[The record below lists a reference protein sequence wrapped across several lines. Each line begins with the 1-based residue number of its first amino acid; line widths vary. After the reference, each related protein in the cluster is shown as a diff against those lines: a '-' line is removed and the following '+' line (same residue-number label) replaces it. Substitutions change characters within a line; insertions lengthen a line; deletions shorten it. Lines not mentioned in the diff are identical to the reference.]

1 MNSFDEIIGLESLWQ
16 LAFDSMSEKTRQDS
30 RQMLVLLH
38 LKLSRNFTVE
48 DKREVMNKFLEK
60 CMKFLKSATS
70 ESEKPMT
77 DEQKTNKILSIIRI
91 IQQFLHKFEG
101 KKPIKPELKFYNYYQ
116 Q

>member
-60 CMKFLKSATS
+60 CMSRVILVTILRSKELFRSS
-70 ESEKPMT
+70 EVQEHT
-77 DEQKTNKILSIIRI
+77 QCW
-91 IQQFLHKFEG
+91 
-101 KKPIKPELKFYNYYQ
+101 Y
-116 Q
+116 